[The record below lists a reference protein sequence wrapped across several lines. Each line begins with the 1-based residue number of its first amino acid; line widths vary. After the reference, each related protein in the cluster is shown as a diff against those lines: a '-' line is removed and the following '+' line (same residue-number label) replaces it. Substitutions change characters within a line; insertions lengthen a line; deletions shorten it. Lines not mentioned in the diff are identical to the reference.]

1 MFGENVLGELN
12 GSSSE
17 RSTGP
22 IDGAAV
28 WKVIMNCHCQEVFR
42 NYSKYLLTAIYG
54 RCIFYLEKHLNGFWG
69 RRIGVAFAETFKA
82 LSDPVRRQILELLK
96 KGPLSAGDIG
106 SHFEMTGAT
115 ISYHLKILK
124 QADLIFESREKNFIY
139 YQLNTS
145 VLEEIILW
153 VSELKGGSSDAE
165 SK

>member
-1 MFGENVLGELN
+1 M
-12 GSSSE
+12 S
-17 RSTGP
+17 
-22 IDGAAV
+22 
-28 WKVIMNCHCQEVFR
+28 
-42 NYSKYLLTAIYG
+42 
-54 RCIFYLEKHLNGFWG
+54 
-69 RRIGVAFAETFKA
+69 FAETFKA

-96 KGPLSAGDIG
+96 QGPLSAGDIG

-145 VLEEIILW
+145 VLEEIMLW
-153 VSELKGGSSDAE
+153 ISELKGGSADAE